1 MVRVKLGHRQ
11 LTFAISILTLHST
24 SEGWLLLRLS
34 FPMLTYDQHLR
45 RNLNPRP
52 MTLPL
57 VSYTFSCPSMGTHL
71 VKFPHGPASLF
82 SVYSAQQPSKSRLGN
97 NFCLATIVDGP
108 GQRSYALRWWPC
120 TSGSDYPSPLCIGLL
135 FPGLKPGVSQIFA
148 IPSLPSRPSL
158 LSDLSPRSRAPADCK
173 SASFPAH
180 RGSSRPLEKP

>member
-57 VSYTFSCPSMGTHL
+57 VSYTFSCS
-71 VKFPHGPASLF
+71 
-82 SVYSAQQPSKSRLGN
+82 
-97 NFCLATIVDGP
+97 
-108 GQRSYALRWWPC
+108 ALRWALTWLSFLMDLHLYFPSTQLSSHRRAVSVT
-120 TSGSDYPSPLCIGLL
+120 TSVSLQSSMDPDRDHTLCAGGLAL
-135 FPGLKPGVSQIFA
+135 VAQTIPARFALDFSSQA
-148 IPSLPSRPSL
+148 
-158 LSDLSPRSRAPADCK
+158 
-173 SASFPAH
+173 
-180 RGSSRPLEKP
+180 